1 MKTPILVIHILA
13 GIIGVI
19 TGYTALFAGKGTRL
33 HRSSGMSFLFAML
46 AMGTTASVIATFPGV
61 DQSVFSGLIAVYLVA
76 TAVTTVKPL
85 PDRFAWVTAVGMIF
99 ALTAGL
105 LTFSRGMQAVSLGK
119 PLGGA
124 PAPMI
129 FQFAAVLLLA
139 AWGDFRVIRSGPLQ
153 GTKRLVRHIWR
164 ICYSLFIATGS
175 FFIGQSDEFPEALRH
190 PLLIFPLGLAP
201 LIFMF
206 YWLWRVRI
214 RNSLHGFVLKS
225 PVLRPLS
232 TEPAGD

>member
-1 MKTPILVIHILA
+1 MKTPFLFVHILA
-13 GIIGVI
+13 GIVGVI
-19 TGYTALFAGKGTRL
+19 TGYTALFAGKGSQL
-33 HRSSGMSFLFAML
+33 HRSSGMGFLYAML
-46 AMGTTASVIATFPGV
+46 MMGTTASIIAALPGV

-76 TAVTTVKPL
+76 TAVITVKPL
-85 PDRFAWVTAVGMIF
+85 PDRFAWVTVVGMVF
-99 ALTAGL
+99 ALIVGL
-105 LTFSRGMQAVSLGK
+105 LTIQRGMLAVSLGR

-139 AWGDFRVIRSGPLQ
+139 AWGDFRVIRQGPRT
-153 GTKRLVRHIWR
+153 GTARLVRHIWR

-201 LIFMF
+201 LLFMF
-206 YWLWRVRI
+206 YWLWRVRV
-214 RNSLHGFVLKS
+214 RKSLRGFVIRT
-225 PVLRPLS
+225 PVARPL
-232 TEPAGD
+232 TVEAAGD